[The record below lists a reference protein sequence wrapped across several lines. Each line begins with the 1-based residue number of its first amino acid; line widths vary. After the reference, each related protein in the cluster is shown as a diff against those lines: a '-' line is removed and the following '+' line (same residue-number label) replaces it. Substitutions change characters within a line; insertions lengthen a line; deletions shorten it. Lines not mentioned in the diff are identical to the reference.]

1 MKKLF
6 ALVAV
11 VMLFTGCSNLSP
23 EQKEKVVDLIIKGID
38 IAEQCYVADKATD
51 GRSFTVSAA
60 TNGSIEHQI
69 CLAYKLSKMDG
80 SKAFEGGNTY
90 ATELKHFV
98 VKMVE
103 LQANGA
109 TTTPLRIKY
118 AKVDD
123 GVIEELM
130 FSLLQEDGELIDE
143 TCVNCCLF

>member
-1 MKKLF
+1 MKKF
-6 ALVAV
+6 IALIIGIA
-11 VMLFTGCSNLSP
+11 LLTGCRDLTP
-23 EQKEKVVDLIIKGID
+23 EQKEKVVDLVIKGID
-38 IAEQCYVADKATD
+38 IAEQVYVADKATD

-60 TNGSIEHQI
+60 TNGSIEYQI
-69 CLAYKLSKMDG
+69 CLAYKLSKLDG

-90 ATELKHFV
+90 AVELKHFV

-118 AKVDD
+118 AKVND

-130 FSLLQEDGELIDE
+130 FSLLQEDGSLIDE

>member
-1 MKKLF
+1 MKKF
-6 ALVAV
+6 IALIIGIA
-11 VMLFTGCSNLSP
+11 LLTGCRDLTP
-23 EQKEKVVDLIIKGID
+23 EQKEKIVDLVIKSID
-38 IAEQCYVADKATD
+38 IAEQVYVADKQTD

-60 TNGSIEHQI
+60 TNGSIEYQI
-69 CLAYKLSKMDG
+69 ALAYKLSKMDG

-90 ATELKHFV
+90 AVELKHFV

-118 AKVDD
+118 AKVND

>member
-1 MKKLF
+1 MKKFISLIIGI
-6 ALVAV
+6 AL
-11 VMLFTGCSNLSP
+11 LTGCRDLTP
-23 EQKEKVVDLIIKGID
+23 EQKEKVVDLVLKSID
-38 IAEQCYVADKATD
+38 IAEQCYVADAQTD

-60 TNGSIEHQI
+60 TNGSIEYQI
-69 CLAYKLSKMDG
+69 ALAYKLSKMDG

-90 ATELKHFV
+90 AVELKHFV

-118 AKVDD
+118 AKVND